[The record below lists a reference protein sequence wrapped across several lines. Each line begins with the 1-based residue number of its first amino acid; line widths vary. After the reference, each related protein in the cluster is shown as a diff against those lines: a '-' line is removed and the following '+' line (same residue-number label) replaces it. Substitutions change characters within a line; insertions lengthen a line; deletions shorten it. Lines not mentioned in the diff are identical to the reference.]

1 MDLVKRFLKYVSFDT
16 QSDDNSKETPSTSKQ
31 LLLGKYL
38 VNELKSIG
46 CKDVLLDQY
55 GIVYASIPSNSNE
68 KLPSIGLI
76 AHMDTSPDCSGT
88 NIKPRV
94 INKYDGSDIILN
106 ESTIMTVSDFPSL
119 KDNIGEDL
127 IVTDGT
133 TLLGADDKA
142 GIAIIVE
149 TAYRIIND
157 KNIKHGDI
165 KIAFTPDEEVGR
177 GTENFDVKFFNCDFA
192 YTLDGGDIN
201 TIEYENFNAASALV
215 NISGINIH
223 PGSAKNKM
231 VNAILLA
238 KEFDDLLPS
247 DEIPSKTEMYEG
259 FHHLCDISG
268 DVENTKLFYII
279 RNHDYETL
287 KKQMNDFNI
296 AAKTINEKYNGEFV
310 NVTLKENY
318 KNMKEVILA
327 NPHVLS
333 KVTDAYDTL
342 NIPYKFMPIRGGTDG
357 ANLSFMGLPCPN
369 LGTGGYGFHG
379 PYEHI
384 CEESMET
391 VVKILVEILS
401 NPIDI

>member
-46 CKDVLLDQY
+46 CTDVLLDQY

-76 AHMDTSPDCSGT
+76 AHMDTSPDCSGA
-88 NIKPRV
+88 NIKPRI

-106 ESTIMTVSDFPSL
+106 ESTIMKVSDFPSL

-268 DVENTKLFYII
+268 DVENTKLSYIL

-287 KKQMNDFNI
+287 KRQMNDFNI

-318 KNMKEVILA
+318 KNMKEIILA

-333 KVTDAYDTL
+333 KVTDAYDSL

-369 LGTGGYGFHG
+369 LGDGGYNFHG
-379 PYEHI
+379 RFEYVSI
-384 CEESMET
+384 TQMRKM
-391 VVKILVEILS
+391 VKILTQILKA
-401 NPIDI
+401 

>member
-76 AHMDTSPDCSGT
+76 AHMDTSPDCSGA

-106 ESTIMTVSDFPSL
+106 ESTIMKVSDFPSL

-201 TIEYENFNAASALV
+201 TIEYENKPFRPWSWV
-215 NISGINIH
+215 SGM
-223 PGSAKNKM
+223 AF
-231 VNAILLA
+231 L
-238 KEFDDLLPS
+238 
-247 DEIPSKTEMYEG
+247 IPIY
-259 FHHLCDISG
+259 C
-268 DVENTKLFYII
+268 
-279 RNHDYETL
+279 
-287 KKQMNDFNI
+287 
-296 AAKTINEKYNGEFV
+296 
-310 NVTLKENY
+310 NY
-318 KNMKEVILA
+318 L
-327 NPHVLS
+327 
-333 KVTDAYDTL
+333 
-342 NIPYKFMPIRGGTDG
+342 
-357 ANLSFMGLPCPN
+357 
-369 LGTGGYGFHG
+369 
-379 PYEHI
+379 
-384 CEESMET
+384 
-391 VVKILVEILS
+391 
-401 NPIDI
+401 

>member
-16 QSDDNSKETPSTSKQ
+16 QSDDNSNETPSTSKQ

-76 AHMDTSPDCSGT
+76 AHMDTSPDCSGA

-106 ESTIMTVSDFPSL
+106 ESTIMKVSDFPSL

-287 KKQMNDFNI
+287 KRQMNDFNM
-296 AAKTINEKYNGEFV
+296 AAKTINEKYNSEFV

-369 LGTGGYGFHG
+369 LGDGGYNFHG
-379 PYEHI
+379 RFEYVSI
-384 CEESMET
+384 TQMRKM
-391 VVKILVEILS
+391 VKILTQILKA
-401 NPIDI
+401 

>member
-76 AHMDTSPDCSGT
+76 AHMDTSPDCSGA

-106 ESTIMTVSDFPSL
+106 ESTIMKVSDFPSL

-192 YTLDGGDIN
+192 YTLDGGEIN

-287 KKQMNDFNI
+287 KRQMNDFNI

-369 LGTGGYGFHG
+369 LGDGGYNFHG
-379 PYEHI
+379 RFEYVSI
-384 CEESMET
+384 TQMRKM
-391 VVKILVEILS
+391 VKILTQILKA
-401 NPIDI
+401 

>member
-76 AHMDTSPDCSGT
+76 AHMDTSPDCSGA
-88 NIKPRV
+88 NIKQRV

-106 ESTIMTVSDFPSL
+106 ESTIMKVSDFPSL

-287 KKQMNDFNI
+287 KRQMNDFNM

-327 NPHVLS
+327 NPHVLT

-369 LGTGGYGFHG
+369 LGDGGYNFHG
-379 PYEHI
+379 RFEYVSI
-384 CEESMET
+384 TQMR
-391 VVKILVEILS
+391 
-401 NPIDI
+401 

>member
-76 AHMDTSPDCSGT
+76 AHMDTSPDCSGA

-94 INKYDGSDIILN
+94 INKYDGRDIILN
-106 ESTIMTVSDFPSL
+106 ESTIMKVSDFPSL

-287 KKQMNDFNI
+287 KRQMNDFNT

-342 NIPYKFMPIRGGTDG
+342 NMPYKFMPIRGGTDG

-369 LGTGGYGFHG
+369 LGTGSGNHHG
-379 PYEHI
+379 RHEYA
-384 CEESMET
+384 
-391 VVKILVEILS
+391 VVEDMDKAVEMII
-401 NPIDI
+401 NIVKAYR

>member
-76 AHMDTSPDCSGT
+76 AHMDTSPDCSGA

-106 ESTIMTVSDFPSL
+106 ESTIMKVSDFPSL

-157 KNIKHGDI
+157 KNIKHGDT

-287 KKQMNDFNI
+287 KRQMNDFNT

-369 LGTGGYGFHG
+369 LGDGGYNFHG
-379 PYEHI
+379 RFEYVSI
-384 CEESMET
+384 TQMRKM
-391 VVKILVEILS
+391 VKILTQILKA
-401 NPIDI
+401 

>member
-16 QSDDNSKETPSTSKQ
+16 QSDENSTETPSTSKQ

-76 AHMDTSPDCSGT
+76 AHMDTSPDCSGA

-106 ESTIMTVSDFPSL
+106 ESTIMKVSDFPSL

-287 KKQMNDFNI
+287 KRQMNDFNI

-369 LGTGGYGFHG
+369 LGDGGYNFHG
-379 PYEHI
+379 RFEYVSI
-384 CEESMET
+384 TQMRKM
-391 VVKILVEILS
+391 VKILTQILKA
-401 NPIDI
+401 

>member
-76 AHMDTSPDCSGT
+76 AHMDTSPDCSGA

-106 ESTIMTVSDFPSL
+106 KSTIMKVSDFPSL

-287 KKQMNDFNI
+287 KRQMNDFNT

-369 LGTGGYGFHG
+369 LGDGGYNFHG
-379 PYEHI
+379 RFEYV
-384 CEESMET
+384 STTQMRKM
-391 VVKILVEILS
+391 VKILTQILKA
-401 NPIDI
+401 

>member
-76 AHMDTSPDCSGT
+76 AHMDTSPDCSGA

-106 ESTIMTVSDFPSL
+106 ESTIMKVSDFPSL

-279 RNHDYETL
+279 RNHNYETL
-287 KKQMNDFNI
+287 KRQMNDFNT

-369 LGTGGYGFHG
+369 LGDGGYNFHG
-379 PYEHI
+379 RFEYV
-384 CEESMET
+384 STTQMRKM
-391 VVKILVEILS
+391 VKILTQILKA
-401 NPIDI
+401 

>member
-55 GIVYASIPSNSNE
+55 GIIYASIPSNSNE

-76 AHMDTSPDCSGT
+76 AHMDTSPDCSGA

-106 ESTIMTVSDFPSL
+106 ESTIMKVSDFPSL

-287 KKQMNDFNI
+287 KRQMNDFNI

-369 LGTGGYGFHG
+369 LGDGGYNFHG
-379 PYEHI
+379 RFEYVSI
-384 CEESMET
+384 TQMRKM
-391 VVKILVEILS
+391 VKILTQILKA
-401 NPIDI
+401 

>member
-76 AHMDTSPDCSGT
+76 AHMDTSPDCSGA
-88 NIKPRV
+88 NIKPRI

-106 ESTIMTVSDFPSL
+106 ESTVMKVSDFPSL

-149 TAYRIIND
+149 TAYKIIND

-231 VNAILLA
+231 INAILLA
-238 KEFDDLLPS
+238 KEFDSLLPS

-287 KKQMNDFNI
+287 KRQMNDFNTT
-296 AAKTINEKYNGEFV
+296 AKTINEKYNSEFV

-342 NIPYKFMPIRGGTDG
+342 NIPYNFMPIRGGTDG

-369 LGTGGYGFHG
+369 LGDGGYNFHG
-379 PYEHI
+379 RFEYVSI
-384 CEESMET
+384 TQMRKM
-391 VVKILVEILS
+391 VKILTQILKA
-401 NPIDI
+401 